1 MSAADSSDISCAV
14 CGKDL
19 ANTPGVAHLY
29 HEGRRFA
36 LCCPMCIEMFQR
48 APARYAR
55 GERPQT
61 IVEDLLEEMKWTR
74 PNQRQD

>member
-1 MSAADSSDISCAV
+1 MNFNEPVETGCAV
-14 CGKDL
+14 CGKGVSHV
-19 ANTPGVAHLY
+19 PGVAHVY

-48 APARYAR
+48 APARFAN

-61 IVEDLLEEMKWTR
+61 VVEDLIEEIKWRTG
-74 PNQRQD
+74 P